1 MRNWQCAMSNQKCAM
16 KNEKN
21 LIDQPKVPKD
31 RADTLADTLSDS
43 IITLLKSNQQITQG
57 EIAHEKQLFEN
68 IEQFKRQLSENTGQ
82 FERKSAG
89 VMQTQE

>member
-1 MRNWQCAMSNQKCAM
+1 M

-68 IEQFKRQLSENTGQ
+68 IE
-82 FERKSAG
+82 
-89 VMQTQE
+89 